1 MGFASLCPSCL
12 LIPRLLAAGRL
23 NAGNGTLRLRT
34 NIFLRVFLA
43 TLAPVILLAMG
54 ASYYSEARYAQG
66 VQREVIASLHNISAS
81 LQQSLR
87 NYRSLSLG
95 MARAPAV
102 QALLPALKK
111 IKHGDI
117 PAQLPSLREQLNRY
131 FEGFQTILPG
141 AFYLRLLDA
150 QGNTLVKVSH
160 NKRGSAVYD
169 SLSGVHYVEEEIQS
183 DSFVADMQAMPADEV
198 STIALPHDRGSEHL
212 QNTFSLLDYIVP
224 LDYQGERVGALAI
237 TLIGGRLDRIMDH
250 ALHLYGGDLSIIE
263 NDPDTPQMHGQIIYD
278 KQQGVYFS
286 QIRTHPVFPSGGL
299 NWLDKLGEQGQGL
312 LKNASQSRNTYY
324 VEMSPYPDRLQ
335 TWILRSQIDPE
346 VIAAPFDRIR
356 LAIWLLAASALF
368 IALLVTLFTAQKLS
382 RPIQSL
388 AAHLKN
394 FADGDQHS
402 HLAEQQAQ
410 NIDEFGELTRSF
422 NYLVDTLASTQR
434 DRDSARLM
442 ALQNNKLAGI
452 GQMAA
457 GIGHEINNPLNN
469 ILSYSKLI
477 QRSLENTPDG
487 IDATHRQQL
496 LNDVDDIRSET
507 LRASEIIKG
516 LLNFARQLPPRYS
529 SFKVARWLQKTLAL
543 INQAA
548 ADKHIHIRLDN
559 AYRGN
564 LHGDELQLQQAL
576 INLLLNAIAA
586 SPIEAAIDIKV
597 TIEAKQLI
605 IEITDQGSGI
615 DEGIRD
621 NIFDPFFSTKA
632 EGEGCG
638 LGLSISLGII
648 ERHQGILSLHNN
660 PAGGVKARIRL
671 PLQPTT

>member
-1 MGFASLCPSCL
+1 ML
-12 LIPRLLAAGRL
+12 LQFPLLFD
-23 NAGNGTLRLRT
+23 AGNNTLRLRT
-34 NIFLRVFLA
+34 NIFLRIFLA
-43 TLAPVILLAMG
+43 TLAPLILLAMG

-66 VQREVIASLHNISAS
+66 AQREVITSLHNIATN

-87 NYRSLSLG
+87 NHRSLSLG

-102 QALLPALKK
+102 QALLPALQK

-117 PAQLPSLREQLNRY
+117 PAQLASLREQLNRY

-160 NKRGSAVYD
+160 NKRSSAVYD
-169 SLSGVHYVEEEIQS
+169 SLSGIHYVEEEIQS

-198 STIALPHDRGSEHL
+198 SSVALPHDRGSEHL

-224 LDYQGERVGALAI
+224 LDYGHERVGALAV
-237 TLIGGRLDRIMDH
+237 TLIGGRLDRIMDQ
-250 ALHLYGGDLSIIE
+250 ALRLYDGELSIIE
-263 NDPDTPQMHGQIIYD
+263 NNPDRPQTHGQVIYD
-278 KQQGVYFS
+278 KRQDVYFS
-286 QIRTHPVFPSGGL
+286 QIRTHPIFPDNGL
-299 NWLDKLGEQGQGL
+299 NWLDTLGEQGEGL
-312 LKNASQSRNTYY
+312 LKDAAQLRNTYY
-324 VEMSPYPDRLQ
+324 IEMSPYPDRLQ
-335 TWILRSQIDPE
+335 SWILRSQINPE

-356 LAIWLLAASALF
+356 LLIWLLAASALF

-394 FADGDQHS
+394 FADGDHQA
-402 HLAEQQAQ
+402 HLAEEQAQ

-422 NYLVDTLASTQR
+422 NYLVDTLANTQR
-434 DRDSARLM
+434 DRDSARRM
-442 ALQNNKLAGI
+442 ALQNNKLASI

-477 QRSLENTPDG
+477 RRSLENTADG
-487 IDATHRQQL
+487 INAAHRQQL
-496 LNDVDDIRSET
+496 LNDIDDIRSET

-516 LLNFARQLPPRYS
+516 LLNFARQLPPQYS
-529 SFKVARWLQKTLAL
+529 SFKLAPWLQKTLTL
-543 INQAA
+543 VNQAA
-548 ADKHIHIRLDN
+548 ADKHIHIELNN
-559 AYRGN
+559 AYRGT

-586 SPIEAAIDIKV
+586 SPTDACIDISV
-597 TIEAKQLI
+597 TSDTKQLT
-605 IEITDQGSGI
+605 IEITDQGPGI
-615 DEGIRD
+615 DEHIHD
-621 NIFDPFFSTKA
+621 KIFDPFFSTKA

-660 PAGGVKARIRL
+660 PAGGTTARIRL
-671 PLQPTT
+671 PLQPTSMHERSA